1 VVGDQSDDEAKKPV
15 KSFVRGSKGRLPSPA
30 IAISLVALF
39 VVLGGTGYAVV
50 RLVPRN
56 SVGSAQVVNGS
67 LQKVDLSKKAAAA
80 LKGNAGRRGPQGPP
94 GAAGVAGP
102 AGAQG
107 ATGP

>member
-1 VVGDQSDDEAKKPV
+1 MQFASMWRRLEAALRASCGSRKEHI
-15 KSFVRGSKGRLPSPA
+15 VRRSNSRLPSPA

-67 LQKVDLSKKAAAA
+67 LQKVDLSKKAVAA

-94 GAAGVAGP
+94 GAAGR
-102 AGAQG
+102 
-107 ATGP
+107 